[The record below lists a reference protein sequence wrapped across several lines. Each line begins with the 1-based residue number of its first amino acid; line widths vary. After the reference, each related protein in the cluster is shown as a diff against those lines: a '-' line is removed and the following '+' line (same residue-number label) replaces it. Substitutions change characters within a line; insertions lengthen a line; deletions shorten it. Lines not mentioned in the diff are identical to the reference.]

1 MTFRISEI
9 TTLKL
14 LSLGDAPAL
23 LKVINTSRQRLH
35 RYLHWVER
43 VTDLP
48 STQDYIKQRIT
59 SNLCNAQ
66 WFTICVDGELHGV
79 FGIKYVN
86 TDTDIAELG
95 YWLSD
100 NMVGKGIINSIIV
113 AIRSYLRSEY
123 HTKTLEFRVLEQ
135 NLASIHVAKKFGGQL
150 IQRKAFESTSPLSQQ
165 QLLIFRASI

>member
-1 MTFRISEI
+1 VTFRISET

-14 LSLGDAPAL
+14 LSLSDAPAL

-35 RYLHWVER
+35 RYLHWVDR

-59 SNLCNAQ
+59 SNYYNAQ
-66 WFTICVDGELHGV
+66 WFTICVNNELHGV

-86 TDTDIAELG
+86 TDTNVAELA

-100 NMVGKGIINSIIV
+100 NVVGQGIITSIIV
-113 AIRSYLRSEY
+113 VVRSYLRSEY
-123 HTKTLEFRVLEQ
+123 DTKTLEFRVLEQ

-150 IQRKAFESTSPLSQQ
+150 MQRKAFKSTSALSQQ

>member
-35 RYLHWVER
+35 RYLHWVDR

-59 SNLCNAQ
+59 SNQCNAQ
-66 WFTICVDGELHGV
+66 WFTICVNNELHGV

-86 TDTDIAELG
+86 TDINIAELG
-95 YWLSD
+95 YWHSD
-100 NMVGKGIINSIIV
+100 SMVGRGIITSIIV
-113 AIRSYLRSEY
+113 VIRSYLRSEY
-123 HTKTLEFRVLEQ
+123 DTKTLEFKVLEQ
-135 NLASIHVAKKFGGQL
+135 NLASIHVAKKFGAQL
-150 IQRKAFESTSPLSQQ
+150 MQRNAFESTSALSQQ
-165 QLLIFRASI
+165 QLLTFRASI